1 MSAPNPSSS
10 VSSPAT
16 LPRRGVNKDPL
27 TPLVLLERTVRVFPA
42 RPAVLHGELAWT
54 WADFAREVGVM
65 AAALARAGIA
75 RGDRV
80 AILSP
85 NTPSHLV
92 AHFAAPLLGAPL
104 VSINT
109 RLAGREIA
117 YILNH
122 SGARVLFVD
131 PELAPVLDAHRG
143 ELTKLERVI
152 EIADE
157 QAGVAVREGQ
167 EDYASFA
174 RGVEPQPIRNTV
186 DDEDALL
193 SINYTSGTTGMPKGV
208 MFTHRGAYLNALG
221 EMGSLGLGKHTRFL
235 WTLPMFHCNG
245 WCMPW
250 SVSGAGGTHVC
261 LRAVDPPEVFRLID
275 KHGVTNFNGAPT
287 VLLMLA
293 SDPGAAGKHFDP
305 PIHVCTG
312 GAPPSPTLLA
322 RMEELG
328 IRITHLYGL
337 TETYGPHVSCEMQSE
352 WEELDVAGRARVLS
366 RQGVPYPFSVYLRVV
381 DGAMNDVPADG
392 ETMGEVV
399 MRGNNVMRGYFE
411 DEEATA
417 KAFEGGW
424 FHSGD
429 VAVMHPDG
437 YIELRDRSKDI
448 IISGGENISTIEV
461 ENTLYE
467 HPSVS
472 EVAVVSMPHEKWGE
486 VPKAFVTLKPGAA
499 ATEADV
505 IAFARERLAGFKCPK
520 AVEFGPLPKTA
531 TGKIQKF
538 KLREKEWAGRG
549 KVIQGVAVEG
559 D

>member
-1 MSAPNPSSS
+1 MSDFASRS
-10 VSSPAT
+10 VN
-16 LPRRGVNKDPL
+16 RDPL
-27 TPLVLLERTVRVFPA
+27 SPLALLERTVRVFPG
-42 RPAVLHGELAWT
+42 RRAVIHGDSVWS
-54 WADFAREVGVM
+54 WAEFASQVGLM
-65 AAALARAGIA
+65 AAALARAGVVK
-75 RGDRV
+75 GDRV

-85 NTPSHLV
+85 NTPHHLA

-109 RLAGREIA
+109 RLSGREIA
-117 YILNH
+117 YILGH
-122 SGARVLFVD
+122 SGAKVLLLD
-131 PELAPVLDAHRG
+131 PELAPALDEHLSGLAD
-143 ELTKLERVI
+143 LETIV
-152 EIADE
+152 EIADPE
-157 QAGVAVREGQ
+157 ASVEVRPGQRAYSDFVAGL
-167 EDYASFA
+167 
-174 RGVEPQPIRNTV
+174 EPLEIRNTV
-186 DDEDALL
+186 EDEESTI

-221 EMGSLGLGKHTRFL
+221 EMGSLQLNKDTRFL

-250 SVSGAGGTHVC
+250 AISGAGGTHVC
-261 LRAVDPPEVFRLID
+261 LRGVEPSEVFRLID
-275 KHGVTNFNGAPT
+275 AHGVTNFNGAPT
-287 VLLMLA
+287 VLLLLA
-293 SDPGAAGKHFDP
+293 SAPEAKGKRFNP

-328 IRITHLYGL
+328 VRITHLYGL
-337 TETYGPHVSCEMQSE
+337 TETYGPHVLCEMQSE
-352 WEELDVAGRARVLS
+352 WEDLDVGGRAKVLS
-366 RQGVPYPFSVYLRVV
+366 RQGVPYPFAVYVRVV
-381 DGAMNDVPADG
+381 DSEMNDVPADA

-399 MRGNNVMRGYFE
+399 MRGNNVMRGYFK
-411 DEEATA
+411 DEEASA

-429 VAVMHPDG
+429 VGVMHPDG

-467 HPSVS
+467 HPAIS

-486 VPKAFVTLKPGAA
+486 VPKAFVTLKPGET
-499 ATEADV
+499 ATEEEV
-505 IAFARERLAGFKCPK
+505 IAFTRERLAHFKCPK
-520 AVEFGPLPKTA
+520 AIEFCELPKTA

-538 KLREKEWAGRG
+538 KLREKEWAGQG